1 MGIRGKPLKR
11 TQTKLLKTSKFG
23 SKAAYEIHICIQ
35 NSKIHV
41 PRQILIFE
49 KIFQLHQNFKPI
61 GKFFFTFLLILQFK
75 LKFPLKHIK
84 VSKISKSKKIG
95 FFFFQ
100 KKKKKKKKKKS

>member
-1 MGIRGKPLKR
+1 MGGGGLNLDKFRLKW
-11 TQTKLLKTSKFG
+11 TQTKILKTSIFG
-23 SKAAYEIHICIQ
+23 SKSPYEIQFCIQ

-61 GKFFFTFLLILQFK
+61 GNFFFHFLLILQFK

-95 FFFFQ
+95 
-100 KKKKKKKKKKS
+100 